1 MRPSSHCTAIV
12 ALAALT
18 LAAPAAAQHDGHA
31 PAGVPDSGIRVSPFV
46 WYLGATPL
54 LTHATPT
61 AGGRRLTEGYVAHPV
76 AMLHASTPRGGLSL
90 QAMLNGEGLTLQR
103 GELATGVFGEGY
115 VDRRHPHAYLHEIV
129 LTGATRAGPVRLS
142 ASAGR
147 GFAPFGSDDP
157 LVRPFTKFPVNHH
170 HAQLLERLV
179 AIGAV
184 RVGPLTGEVGTFNG
198 DEPLGPGAEPRWGRF
213 GDSWATRL
221 TWRPARALSG
231 VGALE
236 VSGSFAAVRSPE
248 DPDRIIGLDQ
258 RKWHAG
264 VRLERPTRVGTLY
277 ALGEWAYTTELD
289 EGRPVFRYRSVLGE
303 AALCGRRVHAALR
316 LERTDRHEA
325 TRLEDLFRIPVP
337 HDDVSIIGM
346 TRWSTATVRLG
357 TAPWTAGMLRATPF
371 VEGTLASPEDRI
383 ARAAFQSHG
392 FYGSRQLWLL
402 STGVRLGVGAP
413 HARMGRYGAA
423 TASAASHVGTHPA
436 C

>member
-1 MRPSSHCTAIV
+1 MHPSPHRTAVV
-12 ALAALT
+12 AVAALT

-31 PAGVPDSGIRVSPFV
+31 PPVRDSSVRVAPVV
-46 WYLGATPL
+46 WYVGATPV

-61 AGGRRLTEGYVAHPV
+61 AGGRKLTEGYVAHPV
-76 AMLHASTPRGGLSL
+76 AMLHAATPRGALSL
-90 QAMLNGEGLTLQR
+90 QAMLNAEGLTLRR

-129 LTGATRAGPVRLS
+129 LTGATRAAGVHLS

-184 RVGPLTGEVGTFNG
+184 RVGAFTGEVGTFNG
-198 DEPLGPGAEPRWGRF
+198 DEPLGPGAEPRWRRF

-221 TWRPARALSG
+221 TWRPARAIAGL
-231 VGALE
+231 GALE

-248 DPDRIIGLDQ
+248 DPDRVIGLDQ

-264 VRLERPTRVGTLY
+264 ARIERPTRVGALY
-277 ALGEWAYTTELD
+277 ALAEWARTTELD
-289 EGRPVFRYRSVLGE
+289 EGRPVFEYRSVLGE
-303 AALCGRRVHAALR
+303 AALCGRRLHAALR

-346 TRWSTATVRLG
+346 TRWFTATMRLG
-357 TAPWTAGMLRATPF
+357 TAPWSAGMLRATPF
-371 VEGTLASPEDRI
+371 VEGSIASPQDLI
-383 ARAAFQSHG
+383 PRAAFQSHG

-402 STGVRLGVGAP
+402 STGIRLGVGAP

-423 TASAASHVGTHPA
+423 TAPAGSHAGTHGG